1 MKLKIGYSTT
11 IIITAFVLAVLS
23 AALFGVY
30 WLNKPHPLTYK
41 IVSFKNL
48 SGWDKADLQKSLETF
63 QISCNSFLRMEPE
76 SLVGSQKISML
87 AKDWHP
93 VCREALRLDPH
104 AGAKVKQFF
113 ETWFTPIVWFDNKPI
128 QGLFTGYY
136 VPYFS
141 ASLSK
146 TKEYSVPIYGLP
158 SNLITVDLEDF
169 DKNLPPRHLVGHIV
183 HNKLMPYPTR
193 AKINEG
199 IINDKAPV
207 LVWVKSHID
216 RLFLEIQGSG
226 VLELPN
232 GRLMNIGYAGEN
244 GRRYIPVGRVLV
256 ELGVMTKENAS
267 MQGIRNYLE
276 AHPESI
282 LPVINK
288 NKSFVFFR
296 LMDKAAALGA
306 EGVYLTPGYSLAVDR
321 KWIPLG
327 APLWLDTT
335 RPSTK
340 TNTPIPLQRLMIAQ
354 DTGGAIRGV
363 VRGDVFWGGGDKATF
378 IAGKMKNRGI
388 YWLLLPKHMIKQLPE
403 NFDERI

>member
-1 MKLKIGYSTT
+1 MKLKIRYSTR
-11 IIITAFVLAVLS
+11 IAIITIFCIMTLSAVLFS
-23 AALFGVY
+23 VY
-30 WLNKPHPLTYK
+30 WLNKSHPLSYR
-41 IVSFKNL
+41 IVSYKNL

-63 QISCNSFLRMEPE
+63 QVSCNSFLRMEPE
-76 SLVGSQKISML
+76 SPVGSQKIRL
-87 AKDWHP
+87 FAKDWHP
-93 VCREALRLDPH
+93 VCRAAFAVDPH
-104 AGAKVKQFF
+104 SKVKVKQFF
-113 ETWFTPIVWFDNKPI
+113 ETWFTPIVWYDNKPI
-128 QGLFTGYY
+128 HGLFTGYY
-136 VPYFS
+136 VPYFR

-169 DKNLPPRHLVGHIV
+169 DTNLPQRHLVGYIV
-183 HNKLMPYPTR
+183 NNKLVPYPSR
-193 AKINEG
+193 ARINKG
-199 IINDKAPV
+199 ILVDKAPV

-226 VLELPN
+226 ILELPD

-244 GRRYIPVGRVLV
+244 GRRYTSVGRVLV

-267 MQGIRNYLE
+267 MQGIRDYLE
-276 AHPESI
+276 THPESI

-288 NKSFVFFR
+288 NQSFVFFR
-296 LMDKAAALGA
+296 ILERSAALGA
-306 EGVYLTPGYSLAVDR
+306 EGVDLSPGYSLAVDR

-335 RPSTK
+335 RPSPE

-378 IAGKMKNRGI
+378 IAGKMKNEGI
-388 YWLLLPKHMIKQLPE
+388 YWLLLPKHMVKQLPK
-403 NFDERI
+403 NFE